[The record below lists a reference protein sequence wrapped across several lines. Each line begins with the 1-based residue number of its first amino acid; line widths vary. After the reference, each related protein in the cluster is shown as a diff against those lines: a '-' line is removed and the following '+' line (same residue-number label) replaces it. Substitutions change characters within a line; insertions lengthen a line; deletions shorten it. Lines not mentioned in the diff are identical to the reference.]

1 MKAHKVDDVS
11 FRVNLIASDSQIDLS
26 WKNGGLFLSIRGLL
40 FEESGEWFEAP
51 ITDVRYIRVIKEE
64 PLKLLFGLNN
74 VDIVVTGDNPN
85 HLMALRHFLLPFVSA
100 A

>member
-11 FRVNLIASDSQIDLS
+11 FRVNLNASDTDIDLS
-26 WKNGGLFLSIRGLL
+26 WKDGSLFLSIRGLL
-40 FEESGEWFEAP
+40 FEDRGGWFEVP
-51 ITDVRYIRVIKEE
+51 ITEVQYIRVLDNE
-64 PLKLLFGLNN
+64 PLKLLFGLGK
-74 VDIVVTGDNPN
+74 VEIVVTGDNPN